1 MAISTAVSRPS
12 APGQPRSFGRGRR
25 KVSLRV
31 AMRLSAARRNSSLIG
46 AKRINRALRIILLF
60 QSHRCSQFCP
70 EGCAIKSIVCPW
82 SASRR
87 TKPGRQVADKSRFAW
102 SRCRLSNPRASAA
115 PPSVGGRFIAT
126 KPARSRCSTTR
137 SAIMLAMISPALWTR
152 LRPRKCS
159 ARAIVAAQKQSHR
172 RVRRRW
178 PARGVRSLSSRDESA
193 SDRTRQERGPPDRR
207 TIGPPS
213 PAFARLAR
221 EPRVEN
227 AQLVADNLRFT
238 SGLLASG
245 LSRSL
250 RRHHPWRPSL
260 QAFTVK
266 SAKAFTRR
274 CKCRLVGQARAT
286 VSGGTGLAIGR
297 MTSGSPS

>member
-1 MAISTAVSRPS
+1 
-12 APGQPRSFGRGRR
+12 
-25 KVSLRV
+25 
-31 AMRLSAARRNSSLIG
+31 MRLSAARRNSSLIG
-46 AKRINRALRIILLF
+46 AKRINRALKIILLF

-82 SASRR
+82 SASRQ

-115 PPSVGGRFIAT
+115 PPSRRRPFHRHEAGALEMLDDAVGDH
-126 KPARSRCSTTR
+126 ARHD
-137 SAIMLAMISPALWTR
+137 L
-152 LRPRKCS
+152 
-159 ARAIVAAQKQSHR
+159 ARAVDAPSSAEMQTQERSVAAQKQSHR

-207 TIGPPS
+207 TIGQPS

-238 SGLLASG
+238 SGLLASVFPDRFVAVTRG
-245 LSRSL
+245 D
-250 RRHHPWRPSL
+250 PPCRP
-260 QAFTVK
+260 
-266 SAKAFTRR
+266 
-274 CKCRLVGQARAT
+274 
-286 VSGGTGLAIGR
+286 
-297 MTSGSPS
+297 